1 MWLNLEKIRIDG
13 QTQSREIKEDVVA
26 QYAEDMQRGDQF
38 PDVVVFCDGED
49 NWLGDGFHR
58 YFARKRVNSPNI
70 NAEVRDGTQRD
81 AEWFGMGA
89 NSKHG
94 YRASNADK
102 RRMAIRILGDIEW
115 QDKKDREIADHL
127 NVSHTFINKLRQDL
141 KEKKNLVNVYKSK
154 NQASDKKEEEKQP
167 DFVKEFS
174 EAEVERE
181 EMEAAVKKLQKD
193 NEELQ
198 DQLTVAMA
206 ASADDIEKEKAQSMI
221 KDLRAQIR
229 LLEIELKAVTISRD
243 QFQSE
248 NAQLMKQVQMLTKK
262 LKKLES
268 K

>member
-1 MWLNLEKIRIDG
+1 MWLNLDKIRIDG
-13 QTQSREIKEDVVA
+13 KTQSREIKEEVVA

-38 PDVVVFCDGED
+38 PDVVAFFDGED
-49 NWLGDGFHR
+49 YWLGDGFHR
-58 YFARKRVNSPNI
+58 YFARKRINSPNI
-70 NAEVRDGTQRD
+70 NADVRDGSQRD

-94 YRASNADK
+94 YRVSNADK
-102 RRMAIRILGDIEW
+102 RRMATRILTDIEW
-115 QDKKDREIADHL
+115 QDKVDRDIADHL
-127 NVSHTFINKLRQDL
+127 NVSHTFINKLRQEL
-141 KEKKNLVNVYKSK
+141 KEKKDLVNVYKSK
-154 NQASDKKEEEKQP
+154 NQASKKEKEDNQP
-167 DFVKEFS
+167 DYVAEFN

-181 EMEAAVKKLQKD
+181 EMQAAVQELQKQ
-193 NEELQ
+193 NEDLQ

-206 ASADDIEKEKAQSMI
+206 ASADDIEKEKAQSII

-248 NAQLMKQVQMLTKK
+248 NAQLMKQVQMLQKK
-262 LKKLES
+262 LKKLE